1 MLAIRKA
8 IADKLAEQ
16 GHKMPLYNGPIVLGL
31 VFRFPVPA
39 TASRAVR
46 YASHNTLRPK
56 RPDLDNLEKQFC
68 DAMNGVLWADDS
80 QVCAKFSCKV
90 SDVGKE
96 GSTSVYVRERASDAG
111 FDFRLEVE
119 SVAEFLPFEDVVLP
133 PLPPKESKKKPSR
146 A

>member
-1 MLAIRKA
+1 
-8 IADKLAEQ
+8 
-16 GHKMPLYNGPIVLGL
+16 MPLYNGPIVLGL